1 MMMMVEVYTAE
12 SNGRDIRRCSMIG
25 SRWVCLTIID
35 QYGRVTSDNVMTR
48 ERWVR
53 SNHIG
58 RYILKATARD
68 TRRHIEQDSTIL
80 FKKEKMIRSILQRSV
95 LGSVLGEKAGEE
107 LWQ

>member
-68 TRRHIEQDSTIL
+68 IL
-80 FKKEKMIRSILQRSV
+80 SILNERAQYY
-95 LGSVLGEKAGEE
+95 LKGENDQKHIAKKCIGKCVGRES
-107 LWQ
+107 W